1 MLVLGH
7 VTRER
12 CLSALLERHI
22 CMQESLMSTADGD
35 FGSNGFIQS
44 DFAGESGINDPLS
57 PRFSLSDAPVDLGV
71 LTDWKNYKK
80 KMLIK
85 RIGAFFFTILV
96 AVSVPLSIVFMVMRK
111 SYTAAVVTSGAFAL
125 FATIIGVAE
134 ISQHYKTYTRP
145 HLQRHIIRVI
155 LMVPLYA
162 VESWLSLVLM
172 GSWAV
177 PYIHTLRECYEAYV
191 LYNFMVFILEWL
203 EQEASYHF
211 TTYVEKLARQPQFP
225 HIWPM
230 GHCMKPWPMGQPFIG
245 SVKVGVINYVTI
257 RPAMGFLT
265 LILIPMNLYTEGDM
279 SPRSGY
285 LWITIINNFS
295 QCWALYCLVMLYHVV
310 YEDAKPIRPLAKFL
324 CVKAVVFFSFWQ
336 AIVIAILVKVGAAQ
350 SVLSN
355 EDGVAEAAQ
364 DYLICFEM
372 FVAAI
377 AHTYAFSASEWWEG
391 SEREMAPRT
400 IWDNFRDLVDFRD
413 VRKDIYENLEHE
425 GGRLVDAAGKPV
437 AMVRGLLGGRTKGRE
452 NSSSHLTP
460 LDEPMYGS
468 TDSSTFDDS
477 KKIKGAS

>member
-1 MLVLGH
+1 MASVVSGN
-7 VTRER
+7 
-12 CLSALLERHI
+12 
-22 CMQESLMSTADGD
+22 D
-35 FGSNGFIQS
+35 FVHDVN
-44 DFAGESGINDPLS
+44 EPLNLS
-57 PRFSLSDAPVDLGV
+57 PSYALSDAPVDLGV
-71 LTDWKNYKK
+71 LKDWKKYKQR
-80 KMLIK
+80 MLV
-85 RIGAFFFTILV
+85 RRVGAVLFTVLV
-96 AVSVPLSIVFMVMRK
+96 AVSVPLSIVFMIMRK
-111 SYTAAVVTSGAFAL
+111 SFTAAVITSGAFAL

-162 VESWLSLVLM
+162 VESWLSLVFM

-177 PYIHTLRECYEAYV
+177 PYIHTLRECYEAFV

-211 TTYVEKLARQPQFP
+211 TTYVEKLARQPQCP

-230 GHCMKPWPMGQPFIG
+230 GHCLKPWPMGQPFIG

-257 RPAMGFLT
+257 RPAMGILT
-265 LILIPMNLYTEGDM
+265 LILIPMDLYNEGDW

-295 QCWALYCLVMLYHVV
+295 QCWALYCLIMLYHVV

-336 AIVIAILVKVGAAQ
+336 AIVIAVLVKVGVAQ
-350 SVLSN
+350 SILSD
-355 EDGVAEAAQ
+355 EEGVAEAAQ

-391 SEREMAPRT
+391 SERDMPPRT

-413 VRKDIYENLEHE
+413 VRKDMFANLEHE
-425 GGRLVDAAGKPV
+425 SGRLYDAAGKPV
-437 AMVRGLLGGRTKGRE
+437 AIVRGLLGGGKNKARVNVGNSDSGNGDTYGASSAVAQGASQTRSLDAMDSYGATE
-452 NSSSHLTP
+452 APSASSSSLGP
-460 LDEPMYGS
+460 
-468 TDSSTFDDS
+468 
-477 KKIKGAS
+477 